1 MIMIT
6 PITISKTKMT
16 KKDLDMGGGK
26 RTKCEESSNS
36 TSSYKEAAECVA
48 LGIMIVTCLV
58 STMFMVITTE
68 VIMIKKKLETSKAR
82 LVRVERTPPTSPP
95 PSTRRSTQR
104 QTLRL
109 VIIDFFPT
117 QISNS
122 DIFEARY
129 HNCAK
134 SKCFSTEPHLIG

>member
-48 LGIMIVTCLV
+48 LGIMVVTCLV
-58 STMFMVITTE
+58 STMFMVITIK
-68 VIMIKKKLETSKAR
+68 VIMIKKVGDLQGQAGQSGEDSSDLSSSLHKA
-82 LVRVERTPPTSPP
+82 L
-95 PSTRRSTQR
+95 
-104 QTLRL
+104 
-109 VIIDFFPT
+109 
-117 QISNS
+117 
-122 DIFEARY
+122 
-129 HNCAK
+129 HAK
-134 SKCFSTEPHLIG
+134 TNLKVGHH

>member
-1 MIMIT
+1 MLMMT
-6 PITISKTKMT
+6 PITISKTMMT
-16 KKDLDMGGGK
+16 RKDLDMGGGK

-95 PSTRRSTQR
+95 PSTSRSTQR

-109 VIIDFFPT
+109 VIIVFFPHA
-117 QISNS
+117 
-122 DIFEARY
+122 DFEFGY
-129 HNCAK
+129 
-134 SKCFSTEPHLIG
+134 I